1 MTIKTRVSF
10 KEYLGLLYGLAY
22 RKPMMIVLL
31 SVALLM
37 LVWILSYYLH
47 LLPLPE
53 PSYYQFISLGLII
66 IVQPIVIYST
76 IWRIYYSSNVLR
88 ETLEIEVTTEEII
101 LKGESF
107 YTRIA
112 WEKLHKIVE
121 TRNWYLVYQNSLS
134 AIIIPKRFFHD
145 DEEAAF
151 RTLLMEIPDIQL
163 HLKKEPATDVQ

>member
-31 SVALLM
+31 SVAFLL
-37 LVWILSYYLH
+37 LLWVVGYYCHFLS
-47 LLPLPE
+47 LPE
-53 PSYYQFISLGLII
+53 PSYYQFISLGLIL
-66 IVQPIVIYST
+66 IVQPIVIYTT
-76 IWRIYYSSNVLR
+76 IWKVYYSSNVLR
-88 ETLEIEVTTEEII
+88 ETLEIEPTLTEIR

-112 WEKLHKIVE
+112 WEKLYKIVE
-121 TRNWYLVYQNSLS
+121 TKNWYLIYQNSLS

-145 DEEAAF
+145 TEEADF
-151 RTLLMEIPDIQL
+151 REILMRIPAIPI
-163 HLKKEPATDVQ
+163 HLKKTPEMPG